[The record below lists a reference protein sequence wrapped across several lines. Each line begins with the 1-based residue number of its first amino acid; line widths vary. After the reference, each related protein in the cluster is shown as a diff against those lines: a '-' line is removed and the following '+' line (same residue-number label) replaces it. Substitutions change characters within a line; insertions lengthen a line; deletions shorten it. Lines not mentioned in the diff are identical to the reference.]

1 MKESRTPLPLVCFI
15 SHAVAARR
23 LPASLPAASWPVKS
37 PEYVWSERSTDRSGV
52 VWHAWAR
59 LRTPVL
65 CCVLCCASQQGS
77 SVVLPSRER
86 TGFLAAGEP
95 GRTPHTQNA
104 AGKRALCNAPTR
116 HAECRCRA
124 PGFRAEQSASLRRCP
139 ARRVSQGLGKAKS
152 RDRFQ
157 SAGILLLAQ
166 YDELKSRNGIC
177 ALYTAPRIRITG
189 STARPETGLWV

>member
-1 MKESRTPLPLVCFI
+1 MKESRPYSTTTSVFH

-52 VWHAWAR
+52 VWHAAWAR

-65 CCVLCCASQQGS
+65 CWVLCCASQQGS

-95 GRTPHTQNA
+95 GRTPHT
-104 AGKRALCNAPTR
+104 
-116 HAECRCRA
+116 
-124 PGFRAEQSASLRRCP
+124 
-139 ARRVSQGLGKAKS
+139 
-152 RDRFQ
+152 
-157 SAGILLLAQ
+157 
-166 YDELKSRNGIC
+166 
-177 ALYTAPRIRITG
+177 
-189 STARPETGLWV
+189 RPESVHYAMHRPALQMPCSRVQSGAKRQFAAVPGPESQPGPRKSEIP